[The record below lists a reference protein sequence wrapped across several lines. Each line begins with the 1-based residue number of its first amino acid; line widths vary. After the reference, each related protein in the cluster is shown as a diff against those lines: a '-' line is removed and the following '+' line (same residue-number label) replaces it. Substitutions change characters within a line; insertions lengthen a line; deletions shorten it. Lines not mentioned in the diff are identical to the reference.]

1 MYSSLKTH
9 FPKAKLGVVFQPHL
23 FSRTRDFWKDF
34 TTTLAQFDTVA
45 LMDIYP
51 ARELPLPGITAAA
64 LLDALPHGNK
74 QIITDKALK
83 TFIKNSSTD
92 VIALLG
98 AGDIGVTI
106 KTLVKS

>member
-1 MYSSLKTH
+1 
-9 FPKAKLGVVFQPHL
+9 
-23 FSRTRDFWKDF
+23 
-34 TTTLAQFDTVA
+34 
-45 LMDIYP
+45 MDIYP

-74 QIITDKALK
+74 QKITDKALK
-83 TFIKNSSTD
+83 TYIKNSSTD